1 MTPDASRRTQ
11 VKRWLLVLLVLGHEA
26 HVMANVLG
34 ANASEPR
41 ALRHDIFAAPK
52 WLDAATLRRLQV
64 ALGGDWTWP
73 TGSSLLFSWKK
84 GSGNAIEVVQTK
96 GVDTVEVVASLV
108 YDKMEI
114 STEDPNMP
122 IGAAHTSPAVKL
134 VQGTADRTL
143 CWGKPSFGSK
153 LCLRCARRERCYR
166 QCRRLGQDKW
176 RPVIDEFREPADQ
189 LTGEH
194 HFHARRTVQVMLHA
208 GRHLRRERRVRSE

>member
-1 MTPDASRRTQ
+1 MANFLGSISAFQFPVGFAKGESQVQ

-26 HVMANVLG
+26 HVMTNVLG

-41 ALRHDIFAAPK
+41 ALRH
-52 WLDAATLRRLQV
+52 LDCRFSGWVLIRRLQV

-114 STEDPNMP
+114 STEDPNTP

-143 CWGKPSFGSK
+143 CQSSAYDVPVGKDAIGN
-153 LCLRCARRERCYR
+153 AGD
-166 QCRRLGQDKW
+166 LGKTNG
-176 RPVIDEFREPADQ
+176 ALS
-189 LTGEH
+189 LTNSGNLLTNSQGQ
-194 HFHARRTVQVMLHA
+194 RTP
-208 GRHLRRERRVRSE
+208 E